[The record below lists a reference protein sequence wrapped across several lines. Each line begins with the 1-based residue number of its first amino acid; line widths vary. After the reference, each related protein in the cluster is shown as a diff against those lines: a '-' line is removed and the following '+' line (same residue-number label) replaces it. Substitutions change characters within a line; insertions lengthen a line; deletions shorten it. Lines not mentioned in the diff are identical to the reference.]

1 MQTLRDVTVAVFFIA
16 AGFGLDVF
24 LPTWMAVVAGL
35 GAYVGFL
42 VHFAR
47 PPQRPNVYSGPTL
60 WLPADEPHPN

>member
-1 MQTLRDVTVAVFFIA
+1 MQTLRDVTVAVVFIA

-24 LPTWMAVVAGL
+24 LPTWMAVVAGF

-47 PPQRPNVYSGPTL
+47 PPRPPSYVPVL
-60 WLPADEPHPN
+60 WLPSDEPHPN